1 MSDRL
6 YIFDTTLRD
15 GEQSPGCSMNIEEK
29 LRIAHALSSLGVDV
43 IEAGFPVASPDDFK
57 SVFRIAS
64 EVKGSRIAGLA
75 RAHPKD
81 IAGVAEAIKPAGDR
95 GRIHTFI
102 ATSPIHMEAKLRMSP
117 DEVVER
123 AVAAVKQARS
133 LVAEVEFSAED
144 AGRSDDDFLCRI
156 VEKVIDAGASVIN
169 IPDTV
174 GYMTP
179 DEFGRKIRTLRER
192 VPNADKA
199 IFSVHCHNDLGL
211 AVANSLA
218 AVENGAR
225 QVECTI
231 NGLGERAGNAALEEI
246 VMILRTRADRYNIQ
260 TGIKTEKIVATSKLV
275 SQITGMPVQ
284 ANKAIV
290 GANAFAHESGIHQ
303 DGVLKHKKTYEI
315 MTPESVGWNTNRMVL
330 GKHSG
335 RAALKARY
343 VELGVEI
350 DDEQLATV
358 FERFKALADKK
369 KDIFD
374 EDLQLILSNDSEV
387 NTEHVKLVGLHVASG
402 TQDAPVAA
410 VKLDIDGEIF
420 EATARGDGPVDAA
433 FKAINSLI
441 EPNGKL
447 LLYSVNAITAGTD
460 AQGEVTVRLQDGER
474 IVNAQGSDTD
484 IVVAS
489 AKALI
494 AALNKL
500 PNMHARE
507 VHAQYSGV

>member
-1 MSDRL
+1 
-6 YIFDTTLRD
+6 
-15 GEQSPGCSMNIEEK
+15 
-29 LRIAHALSSLGVDV
+29 
-43 IEAGFPVASPDDFK
+43 
-57 SVFRIAS
+57 
-64 EVKGSRIAGLA
+64 
-75 RAHPKD
+75 
-81 IAGVAEAIKPAGDR
+81 
-95 GRIHTFI
+95 
-102 ATSPIHMEAKLRMSP
+102 
-117 DEVVER
+117 
-123 AVAAVKQARS
+123 
-133 LVAEVEFSAED
+133 
-144 AGRSDDDFLCRI
+144 
-156 VEKVIDAGASVIN
+156 
-169 IPDTV
+169 
-174 GYMTP
+174 
-179 DEFGRKIRTLRER
+179 
-192 VPNADKA
+192 
-199 IFSVHCHNDLGL
+199 
-211 AVANSLA
+211 A

-246 VMILRTRADRYNIQ
+246 VMILKTRADRYAID
-260 TGIKTEKIVATSKLV
+260 TGIDTSKIVATSKLV
-275 SQITGMPVQ
+275 SQITGMPIQ

-343 VELGVEI
+343 VELGVTL
-350 DDEQLATV
+350 DDEQLVAV
-358 FERFKALADKK
+358 FTRFKALADKK

-374 EDLQLILSNDSEV
+374 EDLQAILHEDAEI
-387 NTEHVKLVGLHVASG
+387 NTEHVKLVALHVASG

-420 EATARGDGPVDAA
+420 EATAKGDGPVDAA
-433 FKAINSLI
+433 FKAIKSLV

-460 AQGEVTVRLQDGER
+460 AQGEVTVRLQDGDR
-474 IVNAQGSDTD
+474 VVNAQGSDTD